1 MTEDIRFDYTIEG
14 AQPEYTVIISP
25 ADGSTVKGE
34 QLYEI
39 TVTFDGAK
47 AIELNGDQATSLY
60 QLDENGNPIANI
72 YQNMSVEGNVAKFT
86 VMELHKP
93 YLNAAGTFQFT
104 IPVGM
109 VTITDNNDVVGKN
122 KENIVATYLHKIMH
136 MRINEI
142 ESAIEMGYL
151 VALIESEHFGTDPKK
166 GAKRLFRVQSCAAE
180 AINEAYG
187 HSCIDS
193 AGFWNSYDGCGLE
206 RLQGRLANLGVE
218 YEPKCK

>member
-1 MTEDIRFDYTIEG
+1 MKVRVSADNRSEIDKRFDSIYNKMVRD
-14 AQPEYTVIISP
+14 ANLSP
-25 ADGSTVKGE
+25 K
-34 QLYEI
+34 Q
-39 TVTFDGAK
+39 
-47 AIELNGDQATSLY
+47 
-60 QLDENGNPIANI
+60 
-72 YQNMSVEGNVAKFT
+72 
-86 VMELHKP
+86 
-93 YLNAAGTFQFT
+93 
-104 IPVGM
+104 
-109 VTITDNNDVVGKN
+109 
-122 KENIVATYLHKIMH
+122 ENIVATYLHKIMH

-151 VALIESEHFGTDPKK
+151 VALIESEHFGTDPKR

-193 AGFWNSYDGCGLE
+193 AGFWSSYDGCGIE